1 MSRPQSSY
9 DDAQSTADVND
20 YAPGNPNP
28 TSPLS
33 QSMNQ
38 NTTTLTDDFEPSRR
52 SSAVPNDG
60 GAVGVD
66 RAHSNSTTAVP
77 ASAPSRNNTLK
88 KRSSIKRTNSLKR
101 SSSKR
106 SLKAGSLAGFGGVD
120 SNKEFNSAF
129 STPIPTQGTPTDI
142 LANRFQAWRQLLKSL
157 IAYFREIQ
165 ASYEIRAK
173 AANKVQAT
181 IANIMHPSIFMSEN
195 GLGDATSVLND
206 FHKRSI
212 SEANKSR
219 EIETDVIGALTGL
232 RSDLGQKIKEIK
244 SLSGDFKNSVEKEKD
259 GTRREV
265 EKLQEAIRSTDHDD
279 GSAIGKNDPFVVK
292 LGVDRAV
299 ERQIDEEN
307 YLHRVRSELELT
319 GDVRLI

>member
-1 MSRPQSSY
+1 MSSRPQSSY
-9 DDAQSTADVND
+9 DAHSNAGVQDFTQ
-20 YAPGNPNP
+20 GNPEP

-38 NTTTLTDDFEPSRR
+38 NTGVFTEDFEASRR
-52 SSAVPNDG
+52 GSSVLHD

-66 RAHSNSTTAVP
+66 RANSTSTTAVP
-77 ASAPSRNNTLK
+77 ASAPSRGGTLK
-88 KRSSIKRTNSLKR
+88 KRNSVKRASSLKR

-106 SLKAGSLAGFGGVD
+106 SLQAGSLAGFGGVD

-129 STPIPTQGTPTDI
+129 STPIPTSGTPTDV

-165 ASYEIRAK
+165 ASYEMRAK
-173 AANKVQAT
+173 AAHKVQSAIST
-181 IANIMHPSIFMSEN
+181 IQHPGIFMSSN
-195 GLGDATSVLND
+195 GLADATNILND
-206 FHKRSI
+206 FHKKSI
-212 SEANKSR
+212 TEANKSR

-232 RSDLGQKIKEIK
+232 RSDLAQKIKEIK

-259 GTRREV
+259 NTRREV
-265 EKLQEAIRSTDHDD
+265 EKLQEALRGADHDD
-279 GSAIGKNDPFVVK
+279 GSATGKNDPFVVK

-307 YLHRVRSELELT
+307 YLHRVRAIRCPVEP
-319 GDVRLI
+319 